1 MSRALMRALLC
12 AVVVAAACDHGLK
25 SPDAG
30 TPPQPVDGDAQ
41 PADGGKTCS
50 GCGPCSSGAPLTAFE
65 QSLIDLP
72 PQTWWQAPA
81 SQMRTVCA
89 PDALGVGG
97 IDGCAGIILAWSG
110 GAYDAVHRRMVIWGG
125 GHDDYWG
132 NELYGFDLRSGAW
145 SRLTEPSV
153 VPAGMASNDYFSR
166 DPLPDGK
173 PDARHTYD
181 GLQFLEDGTFWAH
194 GGSRAEDGHG
204 TNLTWLYDDATGWT
218 NVATTGTGPGGYSL
232 SSGYDP
238 ASGRVLVHGAQL
250 FYIYDVKAK
259 TWSSLPGFGFPPLWP
274 RYACAGDG
282 TGAVDTKRGLFWSVG
297 SGEVLVWDIANG
309 APVTDAWATT
319 GGGAYTNKACVA
331 ANYPDQLFEG
341 GGGAIYNVAAP
352 GFDYDSA
359 ADALVAWPN
368 AGAPY
373 ALDLKTRTWTA
384 GGAAGAPTSKN
395 SIGTYGRWRYIQ
407 AYNVFILVNSVDEN
421 VYFYKNTEGCGPP

>member
-1 MSRALMRALLC
+1 
-12 AVVVAAACDHGLK
+12 
-25 SPDAG
+25 
-30 TPPQPVDGDAQ
+30 
-41 PADGGKTCS
+41 
-50 GCGPCSSGAPLTAFE
+50 
-65 QSLIDLP
+65 
-72 PQTWWQAPA
+72 
-81 SQMRTVCA
+81 
-89 PDALGVGG
+89 
-97 IDGCAGIILAWSG
+97 
-110 GAYDAVHRRMVIWGG
+110 
-125 GHDDYWG
+125 
-132 NELYGFDLRSGAW
+132 
-145 SRLTEPSV
+145 
-153 VPAGMASNDYFSR
+153 MASNDYFSR

-297 SGEVLVWDIANG
+297 SARCWSGTSPTARRS
-309 APVTDAWATT
+309 PT
-319 GGGAYTNKACVA
+319 
-331 ANYPDQLFEG
+331 
-341 GGGAIYNVAAP
+341 P
-352 GFDYDSA
+352 G
-359 ADALVAWPN
+359 P
-368 AGAPY
+368 PP
-373 ALDLKTRTWTA
+373 
-384 GGAAGAPTSKN
+384 AAGIHQQGLRRRQLSRPALRGRWRRDLQRGRARIRLRQRGRRAGRLAERRRALRARFEDAHLDRGRRRRCADVEEN
-395 SIGTYGRWRYIQ
+395 SIGTYGRWCYIQ